1 MKEPKINVA
10 HYTKLLNDC
19 EFALSNISDLFSEN
33 FTDYLENDD
42 TLDVPNFSLYDVF
55 IGKYRYYEI
64 NELDKD
70 NPVSDQLTFIKSVT
84 DTFYQHVNYYLE
96 LAKSYYKKFDFT
108 TANKRRV
115 HREDSG
121 TTQVN
126 TSTESEGKTE
136 NDTYGLPNKK
146 VDNLKDGYLTNV
158 EKGTSRD
165 AADSTREGSSSL
177 ASDVVTTYDNEYLD
191 LKRQYVRQMR
201 NLLLEFVDKFEDCFL
216 HVYS

>member
-1 MKEPKINVA
+1 MKEPKINEA
-10 HYTKLLNDC
+10 HYTLLFKDVDSSVLDNIETLFYQQFDKNL
-19 EFALSNISDLFSEN
+19 ELSDFDSP
-33 FTDYLENDD
+33 TV
-42 TLDVPNFSLYDVF
+42 TLYEVF
-55 IGKYRYYEI
+55 CSKYRYYEV
-64 NELDKD
+64 NESQD
-70 NPVSDQLTFIKSVT
+70 ISVFAQSVY
-84 DTFYQHVNYYLE
+84 DTFMEHKDYYYR
-96 LAKSYYKKFDFT
+96 LALAYYRNFDFT

-126 TSTESEGKTE
+126 TSTESEGNTE

-158 EKGTSRD
+158 EKGTSHD
-165 AADSTREGSSSL
+165 AADSTREGTTSL

-191 LKRQYVRQMR
+191 LKRQYVRQLR
-201 NLLLEFVDKFEDCFL
+201 NLMLEFVDKFEDCFL